1 MNIKL
6 PKILLLAAICFC
18 FSCTSYKNVP
28 YFQDLNM
35 NSVTKEEINNFSPF
49 IIQSGDI
56 LAINVSSLNPEA
68 SAIINYNLNRVSG
81 NNLDQS
87 PQNAVIGY
95 LVDLKGNINVPLI
108 GEIHVAGLTTSD
120 LTDQMQVKLQT
131 YLSKPIVNIRVL
143 NFKISV
149 LGDVAHP
156 DVYTILNERVTIIQA
171 LSLAGDLNITGIR
184 NNILL
189 IREID
194 GKREYIPI
202 DLNSKK
208 LFSSPYYY
216 LKNNDAIYVVPNR
229 TKVDA
234 ASTSFT
240 KVSLVIG
247 ALSVIAIILS
257 NRIK

>member
-1 MNIKL
+1 MNSKL
-6 PKILLLAAICFC
+6 PKIFIFVAIFFC
-18 FSCTSYKNVP
+18 FSCGSYQNVP

-35 NSVTKEEINNFSPF
+35 NSITKEEINNFSPF
-49 IIQSGDI
+49 VLQSGDI

-81 NNLDQS
+81 NNMDLS

-95 LVDLKGNINVPLI
+95 LVDLKGNINIPLI
-108 GEIHVAGLTTSD
+108 GEMHVAGLTTSD
-120 LTDQMQVKLQT
+120 LTDQMQVKLLT

-156 DVYTILNERVTIIQA
+156 DVYNILNERITIIQA

-189 IREID
+189 IRESD
-194 GKREYIPI
+194 GKREYVPI
-202 DLNSKK
+202 NLNSKK

-216 LKNNDAIYVVPNR
+216 LKNNDVLYVVPNR
-229 TKVDA
+229 AKVDA
-234 ASTSFT
+234 SSTSFT

-247 ALSVIAIILS
+247 ALSVLAIVLS